1 MNAILHR
8 APALAALAA
17 LVAAPALAA
26 TPVLQPTSKPQV
38 EVVFVLDTTG
48 SMGGLIQAAK
58 QKIWSIVNEIT
69 EGRPSP
75 DIKLGLI
82 GYRDKG
88 DAYVT
93 TRIDLTRDLDA
104 VYEKLMALGA
114 DGGGDG
120 PEHVNQALH
129 EAVHQMT
136 WSADRKTLKVIY
148 LVGDAPPHM
157 DYQDDQKYQQ
167 TALQAVRKDLIINT
181 IQCGSWA
188 ETATAFADIAHR
200 SEGTFMAIAQDG
212 GAVAVATPYDGRLA
226 ELASKLDG
234 TYLTYGRAEEQV
246 ARKAKLSRAAEAT
259 ASAAPAAAA
268 DRAAFK
274 GSSGG
279 GFFGGRDLIADT
291 DSGAV
296 TLNKLG
302 DDELPMELRGM
313 DKAAQARVMEQK
325 KGERA
330 QLQKEIAELSKKRDE
345 HIKSE
350 LGKKGEG
357 KDSFDQKVIESLRA
371 KAATK
376 GITY

>member
-1 MNAILHR
+1 MSRLHR
-8 APALAALAA
+8 APATLALAA
-17 LVAAPALAA
+17 LIASPTLAESVAKP
-26 TPVLQPTSKPQV
+26 SKPQV
-38 EVVFVLDTTG
+38 EVVFVVDTTG

-58 QKIWSIVNEIT
+58 QKIWSIVNEIA
-69 EGRPSP
+69 EGKPSP

-88 DAYVT
+88 DGYVT

-104 VYEKLMALGA
+104 VYEKLMGFGA

-120 PEHVNQALH
+120 PEHVNQALY

-136 WSADRKTLKVIY
+136 WSPDRKTLKVIY

-157 DYQDDQKYQQ
+157 DYQDDQKYPQ

-181 IQCGSWA
+181 IQCGTWD
-188 ETATAFADIAHR
+188 ETTVAFTDIAHR

-226 ELASKLDG
+226 ELSGKLDR
-234 TYLTYGRAEEQV
+234 TYLTYGRAEEQA
-246 ARKAKLSRAAEAT
+246 ARKDKLSRAAEAT
-259 ASAAPAAAA
+259 TAAAPAAAA

-274 GSSGG
+274 ASAGG
-279 GFFGGRDLIADT
+279 GFFGGRDLIADSEAGT
-291 DSGAV
+291 V
-296 TLNKLG
+296 RLNKLG
-302 DDELPMELRGM
+302 DDELPVELRGL
-313 DKAAQARVMEQK
+313 DKAAQARIIEQK
-325 KGERA
+325 KAERA
-330 QLQKEIAELSKKRDE
+330 QLQKEIAELSKQREQHIADE
-345 HIKSE
+345 LK
-350 LGKKGEG
+350 KKGG
-357 KDSFDQKVIESLRA
+357 AKDGFDQKVIESLRA